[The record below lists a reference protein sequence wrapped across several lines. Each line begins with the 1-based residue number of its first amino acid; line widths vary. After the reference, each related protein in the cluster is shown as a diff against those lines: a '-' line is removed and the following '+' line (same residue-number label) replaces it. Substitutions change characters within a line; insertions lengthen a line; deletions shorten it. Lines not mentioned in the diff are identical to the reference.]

1 MDMDD
6 MDINDGMDKK
16 IRNMF
21 LKRFIN
27 LNKIELGDGIY

>member
-21 LKRFIN
+21 LKRFTN
-27 LNKIELGDGIY
+27 LNKIELGDRIY